1 MLLRFVILKVRVPKI
16 LLSKLIYSESIYG
29 YVWVNEIHFGF
40 GKLFFNG
47 VLKMGF
53 EGIVL
58 IILTAVLVYGLIS
71 AVTGK

>member
-1 MLLRFVILKVRVPKI
+1 MVMYRFMGSIWNLENYFLK
-16 LLSKLIYSESIYG
+16 
-29 YVWVNEIHFGF
+29 
-40 GKLFFNG
+40 G

-71 AVTGK
+71 AVTGKY